1 VELGETDQ
9 YPLLE
14 IGKIM
19 EIVVHTFHR
28 FDGIVNTVNTLDHA
42 SRESMSEVI
51 QYVFFPIIK
60 HIQKVFQMV
69 IFHFVGLLNLLIPF
83 GIHIQ
88 QLVV

>member
-1 VELGETDQ
+1 MELGETDQ

-51 QYVFFPIIK
+51 RYQKLSIVTPIFKRYILRNGCA
-60 HIQKVFQMV
+60 M
-69 IFHFVGLLNLLIPF
+69 IPTSLQTISF
-83 GIHIQ
+83 IT
-88 QLVV
+88 